1 MKIHKI
7 IFDFDGV
14 VLNSHNIKT
23 KAFYKIFLQYG
34 KRIALKAKKYH
45 ETNTGISRYVK
56 FKYILKKF
64 LKKKITKNE
73 LDKLNHKF
81 KKICLDKILKLK
93 VPKLLLN
100 FIKKRDE
107 KYHLFIST
115 GTPHNEIKKILKIKK
130 IFKYFKGVY
139 GSPDNKIQHIKKIL
153 RADKNAIFIGDS
165 MEDYK
170 SAKYMNINFILK
182 VHKENKN
189 ILRGKNIFKIKNYK
203 NFNKILNNFYNDY

>member
-1 MKIHKI
+1 MPKAE
-7 IFDFDGV
+7 GV
-14 VLNSHNIKT
+14 QLIELIKNFKTNRDQSTQTSICNS
-23 KAFYKIFLQYG
+23 FYNLG
-34 KRIALKAKKYH
+34 KQIA
-45 ETNTGISRYVK
+45 K
-56 FKYILKKF
+56 FY
-64 LKKKITKNE
+64 
-73 LDKLNHKF
+73 
-81 KKICLDKILKLK
+81 
-93 VPKLLLN
+93 
-100 FIKKRDE
+100 KKRDE

-130 IFKYFKGVY
+130 IFKYFKGIY

-153 RADKNAIFIGDS
+153 KADKNAIFIGDS